1 MQDVSEA
8 LEWRV
13 RGERERREEE
23 EIILSKIS
31 IKPLKG

>member
-13 RGERERREEE
+13 RGEREREMGRGGNN
-23 EIILSKIS
+23 IIKD
-31 IKPLKG
+31 